1 MPDWYQQGLPHIWL
15 PYSQMQ
21 TASPPLAARSTQGSH
36 ITLTDGRVL
45 VDGVAAWWTAC
56 HGYNHPH
63 IRQTVTEQLGTMPHV
78 MFGGM
83 VHEPALRLASRL
95 CALLPDD
102 LERVFFTDS
111 GSVAVEVA
119 MKMAIQ
125 YRLNRGE
132 RQRTRLLAFRGGYH
146 GDTLATMAICDPEEG
161 MHHLYGPALTE
172 HLIAPLPVDAPR
184 TPAFMA
190 PLARPA
196 H

>member
-1 MPDWYQQGLPHIWL
+1 MSAPASMPDWYQQGLPHIWL

-56 HGYNHPH
+56 HGYNHLH
-63 IRQTVTEQLGTMPHV
+63 IRQAVTEQLGTIPHV

-95 CALLPDD
+95 CALLPGD

-146 GDTLATMAICDPEEG
+146 GTHWPPWPYATPKKAC
-161 MHHLYGPALTE
+161 TTCT
-172 HLIAPLPVDAPR
+172 AP
-184 TPAFMA
+184 
-190 PLARPA
+190 